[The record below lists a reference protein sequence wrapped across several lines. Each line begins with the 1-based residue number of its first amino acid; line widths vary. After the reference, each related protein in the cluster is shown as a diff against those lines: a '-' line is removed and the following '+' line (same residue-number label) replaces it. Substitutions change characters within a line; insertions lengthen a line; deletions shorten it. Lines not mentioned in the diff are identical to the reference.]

1 MQSFKGS
8 KMVADR
14 VLTTLFLHFNLT
26 RYVWMFFTWLL
37 WKYHFGKWINIVNLF
52 HLNTWNVGE
61 VLNTINAQ
69 LKSWFTLSLQKFY
82 TTLTIEKKSVLV
94 GNYILRASQLQSK
107 HGERGRTQILGLKLK
122 SIWNLNQ
129 LSKYWFDIG
138 QQYSMVTVFIF
149 LFI

>member
-14 VLTTLFLHFNLT
+14 VLTPLFLHFNLT

-82 TTLTIEKKSVLV
+82 TTLTIERNLCWL
-94 GNYILRASQLQSK
+94 GTTFSQPHSYSQNTVK
-107 HGERGRTQILGLKLK
+107 GVRTQILGLKSK
-122 SIWNLNQ
+122 STSKILIWYR
-129 LSKYWFDIG
+129 STIWK
-138 QQYSMVTVFIF
+138 S
-149 LFI
+149 LFAGTPS